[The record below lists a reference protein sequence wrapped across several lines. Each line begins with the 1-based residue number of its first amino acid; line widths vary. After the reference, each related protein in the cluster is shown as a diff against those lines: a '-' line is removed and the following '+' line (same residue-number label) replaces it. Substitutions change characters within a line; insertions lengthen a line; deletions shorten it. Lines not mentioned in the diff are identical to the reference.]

1 MRHKSW
7 PLYADWCEI
16 FGQSRATGGS
26 AQSHLNAR
34 MPPPGSSAP
43 TDVGEG
49 SFRVNAENV
58 GESETPVGNSQTG
71 EDDQETGKTASS
83 GRKCKLSST
92 SDPFVDVV
100 HNFCNTASDRLSEIA
115 QRISHDQDMSTAR
128 KNIYSYVSKMDTLT
142 LQEKLRA
149 TTLIARHAED
159 IDVFFSLPD
168 DDRKKWVLMLLNG
181 DI

>member
-1 MRHKSW
+1 
-7 PLYADWCEI
+7 
-16 FGQSRATGGS
+16 
-26 AQSHLNAR
+26 
-34 MPPPGSSAP
+34 MPPSGSSAP
-43 TDVGEG
+43 TDVREG

-58 GESETPVGNSQTG
+58 GESETPVGNFQSG

-83 GRKCKLSST
+83 GRKRKFSST

-149 TTLIARHAED
+149 TTLIARHTED

-168 DDRKKWVLMLLNG
+168 DDRKEWVLMLLNG